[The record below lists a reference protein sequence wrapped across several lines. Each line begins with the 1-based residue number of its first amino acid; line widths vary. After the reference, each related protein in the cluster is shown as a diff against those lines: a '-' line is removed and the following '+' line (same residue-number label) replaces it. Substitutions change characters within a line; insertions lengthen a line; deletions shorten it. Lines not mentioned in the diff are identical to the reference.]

1 MTKPTQKTIKIDVAD
16 LKKSETKQL
25 HIDRQLHKR
34 FKNFCNDNDRT
45 LREVTEVAI
54 KQIMKQL
61 EIV

>member
-1 MTKPTQKTIKIDVAD
+1 MNETVIKTNKAD
-16 LKKSETKQL
+16 IPGNKKSDTKQL
-25 HIDRQLHKR
+25 HIDRQLHKM

>member
-1 MTKPTQKTIKIDVAD
+1 MTKPTQKTIKIDVED

>member
-25 HIDRQLHKR
+25 HINRQLHKR

-54 KQIMKQL
+54 KAIMKQPEL
-61 EIV
+61 V